1 MNGYLISLLSKVINL
16 FVISFI
22 SLFNGVKYT
31 SSKLEVSNKN
41 ASKSLSVINNVTNYT
56 TEISYASNV
65 PSNIKRTI
73 RNGING
79 ISYVS
84 EDGKETKIIREMVP
98 EQVVQ
103 GTGEPGEFVGK
114 LTSYGPDC
122 PGCSSSGNVAC
133 KTREGT
139 KHSLIKNGIYYKDYQ
154 FGSVRILSA
163 AREKF
168 PCGTIISI
176 DNGRMAP
183 YLAVVLDSGG
193 SMVSALKKGVIW
205 LDLAYAS
212 QSDARHGNTSGTN
225 VKFSVQRW
233 GW

>member
-1 MNGYLISLLSKVINL
+1 MNGYLVSLFEKIINL
-16 FVISFI
+16 IIISFI
-22 SLFNGVKYT
+22 SLFNGAIFT
-31 SSKLEVSNKN
+31 NSKVEVSNKN
-41 ASKSLSVINNVTNYT
+41 ASKSLSVINTVTSYT
-56 TEISYASNV
+56 TEVTYASNV
-65 PSNIKRTI
+65 PFNIKRVI
-73 RNGING
+73 RQGLNG

-84 EDGKETKIIREMVP
+84 EDGKETKVIREMIP

-103 GTGEPGEFVGK
+103 GTGEQGEFVGK

-122 PGCSSSGNVAC
+122 PGCSTSGNVAC

-139 KHSLIKNGIYYKDYQ
+139 KHSLIKNGIYYNDYQ
-154 FGSVRILSA
+154 FGNVRILSA
-163 AREKF
+163 ARQKF

-176 DNGRMAP
+176 DNGKVSP

-193 SMVSALKKGVIW
+193 SMVSALKKGTIW